1 MPIYFIS
8 LDCCVRQGSHDFI
21 VDLGI
26 THVPMDTSNVKQ
38 KRACRV
44 MDHFSI
50 ELGQIRLQASVHRI
64 EKNGSKKTLFFFFDP
79 TCFSIR
85 SGMIINRVWPGWI
98 EKVLT
103 VISCNGAPGEAG
115 NSSSGKMLE
124 KAPTHSEAR
133 KTNFQHFRG
142 KSSCER
148 AEKYFFN
155 GLQIQLH
162 INKNWP
168 KTGTSSVV
176 TKLRQRDTIIQQC
189 STS

>member
-1 MPIYFIS
+1 
-8 LDCCVRQGSHDFI
+8 
-21 VDLGI
+21 
-26 THVPMDTSNVKQ
+26 MDTSNVKQ